1 VDDLIRRLQNVAGF
15 LDSEGLVA
23 SSLVAREAADEIE
36 RLSGACQSYEQLAEA
51 RAAMSE
57 ALDYLMSGGG
67 PGYSLAAIA
76 TLRLATGQVGDE
88 VIDAVTKALQQPHP

>member
-1 VDDLIRRLQNVAGF
+1 MICLRA
-15 LDSEGLVA
+15 
-23 SSLVAREAADEIE
+23 
-36 RLSGACQSYEQLAEA
+36 QLAEA
-51 RAAMSE
+51 RAAMSK

-76 TLRLATGQVGDE
+76 TLRLATGQVGNE